1 MKKKTQNKLVNNYTI
16 LTLFFIFF
24 WIFCVI
30 SEIKRLDNDAGLRL
44 ENTYSINI
52 CRKTTS
58 RLMCNVNSF
67 SQHAELPKA
76 KTPEKAKPASFVS
89 IHQEELRLYKK
100 SLEKAQEIEVKE
112 PEPPIYIHSG
122 DCLTASKGV
131 FNGPSGKE
139 TYYNLDMTGVINIMR
154 SLGFSEADYPY
165 WIRDDGVKM
174 LGDFVMVAANLDKY
188 PKGSIVESSLGTAIV
203 CDTGGFASAN
213 EIQLDIAV
221 NW

>member
-1 MKKKTQNKLVNNYTI
+1 MERKLSKLNLI
-16 LTLFFIFF
+16 SIAIFLIAIFLWLFCIDLEF
-24 WIFCVI
+24 
-30 SEIKRLDNDAGLRL
+30 KRLDNDAGLRL

-52 CRKTTS
+52 CHKTIS

-67 SQHAELPKA
+67 SQNTELPKA
-76 KTPEKAKPASFVS
+76 KIPEQAKPASFIS
-89 IHQEELRLYKK
+89 IHQEELRLYKE
-100 SLEKAQEIEVKE
+100 SLEKTQKIEVKE
-112 PEPPIYIHSG
+112 PEPPTYILSG

-154 SLGFSEADYPY
+154 GLGFSEADYPY

-203 CDTGGFASAN
+203 CDTGDFASAN